1 MSLFVM
7 FLLDLFEVLPWR
19 SSSVSHYRFQS
30 QNSKDLVDF
39 AVRKNYWNID
49 RPCQIK
55 ILLET
60 LLLIFVYFL
69 LPQDLPCIEVD
80 EDTQIDCDEKCKE
93 IKAKKNLSIQQEEKE
108 KRDAELR
115 LQQEELERF
124 ERKKQGRK
132 RKPKQEDVE
141 EKAEDG
147 FFKLYGKWIG
157 ISILLIVFIAF
168 CVQISIAA
176 WISVSATT
184 FVAIFHLLYY
194 LWIQGF
200 WIILNKNEIHVR
212 LFSVIELC
220 LFFDIIFFSYR
231 FRF

>member
-1 MSLFVM
+1 M
-7 FLLDLFEVLPWR
+7 
-19 SSSVSHYRFQS
+19 
-30 QNSKDLVDF
+30 
-39 AVRKNYWNID
+39 
-49 RPCQIK
+49 
-55 ILLET
+55 
-60 LLLIFVYFL
+60 LIFVYFL

-176 WISVSATT
+176 
-184 FVAIFHLLYY
+184 
-194 LWIQGF
+194 
-200 WIILNKNEIHVR
+200 
-212 LFSVIELC
+212 
-220 LFFDIIFFSYR
+220 
-231 FRF
+231 